1 MEVISIN
8 PKAEKEQKE
17 KEQLLE
23 VVDGFRKMIEAGEI
37 KEFVICSLDSSS
49 ECQIHVCSNDLVG
62 AVGMFEIGKHI
73 LISQEA

>member
-23 VVDGFRKMIEAGEI
+23 VIDSVRKMIELGEI
-37 KEFVICSLDSSS
+37 KEFVICSLDVDN

-73 LISQEA
+73 LIAQES

>member
-17 KEQLLE
+17 KKHLLE
-23 VVDGFRKMIEAGEI
+23 VLDGVRAAVEAGEI
-37 KEFVICSLDSSS
+37 KEFVICSLDDNN
-49 ECQIHVCSNDLVG
+49 ECQIHVCSGDLVG
-62 AVGMFEIGKHI
+62 AIGMFEIGKHI